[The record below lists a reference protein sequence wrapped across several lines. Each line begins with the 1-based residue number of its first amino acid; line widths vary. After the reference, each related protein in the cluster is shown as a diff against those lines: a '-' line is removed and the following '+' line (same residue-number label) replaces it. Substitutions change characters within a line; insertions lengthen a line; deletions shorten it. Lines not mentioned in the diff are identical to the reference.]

1 MRKRGKRLA
10 SGFVIH
16 IILNKLQEISKMCRY
31 PQRLKKTRWRNGFVF
46 SCEDTLIWEKDY
58 MQWRASQPTSMKRG
72 LHLSD
77 MPEIFQAHNWTGKQ
91 NCEVMDMICLKWET
105 VLQCKIHP
113 CSEVWLLV
121 SECHR
126 RKELLKWIKA
136 HLQTK
141 EKALARINY

>member
-1 MRKRGKRLA
+1 MDLSYTPFWTNSRRYPICTDIPRGKKA
-10 SGFVIH
+10 
-16 IILNKLQEISKMCRY
+16 
-31 PQRLKKTRWRNGFVF
+31 TRWRNGFVF
-46 SCEDTLIWEKDY
+46 SCEGTLIREKDY
-58 MQWRASQPTSMKRG
+58 MQRRASQPISMKRG

-77 MPEIFQAHNWTGKQ
+77 MPEILQAHDWTGNQ

-105 VLQCKIHP
+105 VSQCKIQA

-141 EKALARINY
+141 VKVLGRINY

>member
-1 MRKRGKRLA
+1 MRKRGKPLA
-10 SGFVIH
+10 SWFVIH
-16 IILNKLQEISKMCRY
+16 PEQTPRDIQYVQISS
-31 PQRLKKTRWRNGFVF
+31 QAKKPTRQRNGSVF
-46 SCEDTLIWEKDY
+46 SCENTLIREKDY

-72 LHLSD
+72 LHLSYTS
-77 MPEIFQAHNWTGKQ
+77 EILQAHYWTGKQ

-105 VLQCKIHP
+105 VSQCKVHA

-141 EKALARINY
+141 EKVLARINY